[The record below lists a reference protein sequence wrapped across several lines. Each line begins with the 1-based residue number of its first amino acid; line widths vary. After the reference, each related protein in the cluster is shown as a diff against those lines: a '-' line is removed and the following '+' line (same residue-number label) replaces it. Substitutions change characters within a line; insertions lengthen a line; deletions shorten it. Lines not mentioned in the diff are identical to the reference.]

1 LLPVDGHFML
11 RFVTTNEGKVRE
23 AREYLDDGV
32 KQLDFDYPEIQSDDL
47 ATVAAHGARA
57 AYRHA
62 EEPVIV
68 DDAGLFIDAF
78 DGFPGPYSAYVEDTV
93 GVERVRRLT
102 SHEDDRSAAFRGVI
116 AYCDGEGFDASPE
129 PVDRDRRGQDQDADE
144 RATATC
150 SSVVAAGE
158 LPVKIFEG
166 YVPGTRRCRPGKRTP
181 FHTAVG
187 HSQSSPSGTPSGSRR
202 VRQREQ
208 SCRSRWG
215 LRPRRPST
223 APEVVPAAQL
233 WLAVV
238 VPVVGLGRLGF
249 LVVFLRVVVLVV
261 HREEFDFLGLG
272 VVRVDFR
279 NFHASASLGEDAVDE
294 DDEAVLGTTDA
305 GTTLVDVLDGHDDF
319 LAELDRLLFQVADGL
334 VVVATPLGA
343 AAVTVVLT
351 AHALDPFGE
360 TGALVREWTIRHG
373 SR

>member
-1 LLPVDGHFML
+1 ML

-23 AREYLDDGV
+23 AREYLDDEV

-144 RATATC
+144 RATATTEEQ
-150 SSVVAAGE
+150 VAAGE

-166 YVPGTRRCRPGKRTP
+166 YVPGTI
-181 FHTAVG
+181 V
-187 HSQSSPSGTPSGSRR
+187 
-202 VRQREQ
+202 E
-208 SCRSRWG
+208 
-215 LRPRRPST
+215 PR
-223 APEVVPAAQL
+223 
-233 WLAVV
+233 
-238 VPVVGLGRLGF
+238 GDGGF
-249 LVVFLRVVVLVV
+249 GYDPIFE
-261 HREEFDFLGLG
+261 H
-272 VVRVDFR
+272 
-279 NFHASASLGEDAVDE
+279 
-294 DDEAVLGTTDA
+294 
-305 GTTLVDVLDGHDDF
+305 DGQT
-319 LAELDRLLFQVADGL
+319 LAEMSTGEKNAISHRGR
-334 VVVATPLGA
+334 
-343 AAVTVVLT
+343 
-351 AHALDPFGE
+351 ALAKF
-360 TGALVREWTIRHG
+360 AEWYAER
-373 SR
+373 